1 MINDELTNE
10 CGTCFETIMNYIMCS
25 EDCIDYKI
33 CLENCL
39 IYNLFQWVLFII
51 LILYPSVWFIDYFMY
66 RGFRYGSEEEKEQ
79 KKKKKKKRRKKL
91 K

>member
-1 MINDELTNE
+1 MMNDELTNE

-25 EDCIDYKI
+25 EYCVDYKI

-51 LILYPSVWFIDYFMY
+51 FILYPSAWFINYFME
-66 RGFRYGSEEEKEQ
+66 RGFGYKEEEKEQ
-79 KKKKKKKRRKKL
+79 KKKKRRKRRKK
-91 K
+91 